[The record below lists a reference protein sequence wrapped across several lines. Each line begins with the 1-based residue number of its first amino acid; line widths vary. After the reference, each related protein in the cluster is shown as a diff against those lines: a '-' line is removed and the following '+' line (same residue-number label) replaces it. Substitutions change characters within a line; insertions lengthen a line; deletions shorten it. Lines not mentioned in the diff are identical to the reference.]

1 MASPTDFDAL
11 FVGELTA
18 RQVDFDALGDG
29 TYLVRVRGRELT
41 VNTNNARAEFARDRD
56 PGAVGRFVCGVLGAE
71 AELFDWPQVVP
82 SLFPMI
88 ESIDVDLGAETL
100 SRDLSSRTKV
110 VLASH
115 WPGSGSVRF
124 LSTRDLDT
132 WGVSEQEV
140 WDAARSVF
148 DVIVSKTVVEILRRG
163 DLLLGAVH
171 AQEPYKASMILSARL
186 KHQIPAELGW
196 PVLAVAPARDF
207 VYLLRKGDE
216 RSLGRVGA
224 VVVREFAQSGYPVST
239 EVWELS
245 DDGAVAVGEFP
256 VQTLE

>member
-1 MASPTDFDAL
+1 
-11 FVGELTA
+11 
-18 RQVDFDALGDG
+18 
-29 TYLVRVRGRELT
+29 
-41 VNTNNARAEFARDRD
+41 
-56 PGAVGRFVCGVLGAE
+56 
-71 AELFDWPQVVP
+71 
-82 SLFPMI
+82 
-88 ESIDVDLGAETL
+88 
-100 SRDLSSRTKV
+100 
-110 VLASH
+110 
-115 WPGSGSVRF
+115 VRF
-124 LSTRDLDT
+124 LSTRDLDR
-132 WGVSEQEV
+132 WSVSDQEV
-140 WDAARSVF
+140 WDAARSAF

-171 AQEPYKASMILSARL
+171 APEPYKASMILSARF
-186 KHQIPAELGW
+186 KNQVPAELGW